1 MDFVYK
7 NYEAFYNMVLS
18 TTIMSNSMTSA
29 LKADAKEI
37 ISYIGKAYRL
47 DDERIANCVGI
58 ITEKLSRLGLT
69 TEQQATYNGREYG
82 KDYSDDDILF
92 DVKGDVLTRLSQLGN
107 SRNSEI
113 NPEWFNY
120 TYYMTYQPDI
130 RYAEINAAGECGNLI
145 ATRQAG
151 ILKILGIGCEADPTE
166 GASRLIQCMF
176 WGDIPS
182 IYYLRRCYE
191 LQGNESLAK
200 LFSELAELASK
211 YLRRGL
217 TVIPSSDKSN
227 YSDRALKLYNLISS
241 IKQDVVHAYERYSI
255 DFSFVEAI
263 QDESL
268 DYFAKMGYINNY
280 DKKQWKNI
288 TNSADRP
295 ARKLGFN

>member
-1 MDFVYK
+1 MEFVYK

-18 TTIMSNSMTSA
+18 TTIMSNSMTSS
-29 LKADAKEI
+29 LREDCEKI
-37 ISYIGKAYRL
+37 IEFIGKSYNM
-47 DDERIANCVGI
+47 DDEHIADCNGI
-58 ITEKLSRLGLT
+58 ITDKISRLGLT
-69 TEQQATYNGREYG
+69 TEQQATYNGRVYG
-82 KDYSDDDILF
+82 KDYSDDEILF

-130 RYAEINAAGECGNLI
+130 RYAEINAASACGNLI
-145 ATRQAG
+145 ATRQTG
-151 ILKILGIGCEADPTE
+151 ILKILGIGCEADPEE
-166 GASRLIQCMF
+166 GASRLMQCMF

-191 LQGNESLAK
+191 MQGNAERAK
-200 LFSELAELASK
+200 FFSEVASLASK
-211 YLRRGL
+211 YLNRGV
-217 TVIPSSDKSN
+217 TVIPSPDKNN
-227 YSDRALKLYNLISS
+227 YSDKALKLYYLISS

-263 QDESL
+263 EDESL

-280 DKKQWKNI
+280 DKKQWKNV

-295 ARKLGFN
+295 ARKLGFS

>member
-1 MDFVYK
+1 
-7 NYEAFYNMVLS
+7 
-18 TTIMSNSMTSA
+18 
-29 LKADAKEI
+29 
-37 ISYIGKAYRL
+37 
-47 DDERIANCVGI
+47 
-58 ITEKLSRLGLT
+58 
-69 TEQQATYNGREYG
+69 
-82 KDYSDDDILF
+82 
-92 DVKGDVLTRLSQLGN
+92 
-107 SRNSEI
+107 
-113 NPEWFNY
+113 
-120 TYYMTYQPDI
+120 
-130 RYAEINAAGECGNLI
+130 
-145 ATRQAG
+145 
-151 ILKILGIGCEADPTE
+151 
-166 GASRLIQCMF
+166 MF

-191 LQGNESLAK
+191 LQGNESLTK

-217 TVIPSSDKSN
+217 TVIPSSDKDN